1 MAPRKMEMAPALV
14 AEGRRLYEHTVM
26 PVRDIALK
34 LGISNTTLQNRI
46 DEWGWKRRDYHSELM
61 RKLRA
66 AEVAASEARAP
77 APEPTTTEPSASVAP
92 AAPANRIA
100 IAARITTVVERE
112 MDAIERVLEVIGP
125 ANPIEAERSAR
136 SLASIS
142 RALREI
148 AAFNQSD
155 EVTPPDDADDD
166 PVPRDIDEFRS
177 ELARRINEFV
187 EARRSGEEGADN

>member
-77 APEPTTTEPSASVAP
+77 APGSRRPPSRQPLSRRP
-92 AAPANRIA
+92 R
-100 IAARITTVVERE
+100 RRTV
-112 MDAIERVLEVIGP
+112 L
-125 ANPIEAERSAR
+125 RSRPGLRPWSSAKWTR
-136 SLASIS
+136 SSACS
-142 RALREI
+142 R
-148 AAFNQSD
+148 S
-155 EVTPPDDADDD
+155 
-166 PVPRDIDEFRS
+166 
-177 ELARRINEFV
+177 
-187 EARRSGEEGADN
+187 